1 MITVKHLHKYYHVGG
16 QRIAAAEDISFRMEK
31 AEMLAIVGHSGSG
44 KTTLL
49 SLIGGLTRPE
59 KGEVEIDGVNLWSMD
74 DNRLSRFRNR
84 NISFIYQFASL
95 IPTLTV
101 YENIIL
107 PTAFGSY
114 SEDTGARAQDLLE
127 RVGLEK
133 QSRYYPAQ
141 LSGGQQRR
149 VAIARAFINRPAVVL
164 ADEPTGDL
172 DEATENLIMGLFAD
186 LNQQEN
192 ITYVIVTHSS
202 EIAGRVGRRLQMQD
216 SRLLDTGSSPQ
227 AANPSQ
233 ERP

>member
-1 MITVKHLHKYYHVGG
+1 MMITVTHLHKYYQVGG
-16 QRIAAAEDISFRMEK
+16 QKIAAAEDVSFRVET
-31 AEMLAIVGHSGSG
+31 AEMVAIIGHSGSG

-74 DNRLSRFRNR
+74 DNQLSRFRNQR
-84 NISFIYQFASL
+84 ISFIYQFASL

-107 PTAFGSY
+107 PTAFGSFR
-114 SEDTGARAQDLLE
+114 EDTGARAQSLLE
-127 RVGLEK
+127 RVGLAK

-149 VAIARAFINRPAVVL
+149 VAIARAFINQPAVVL

-172 DEATENLIMGLFAD
+172 DEATENEIMELFAD
-186 LNQQEN
+186 MNRQEN
-192 ITYVIVTHSS
+192 ITFVIVTHSR
-202 EIAGRVGRRLQMQD
+202 EIAARAGRSLQMKEGC
-216 SRLLDTGSSPQ
+216 LI
-227 AANPSQ
+227 NP
-233 ERP
+233 

>member
-1 MITVKHLHKYYHVGG
+1 MINVRHLHKYYQVGG
-16 QRIAAAEDISFRMEK
+16 QRIAAAEDVSFRIAA

-74 DNRLSRFRNR
+74 DNQLSKFRNR

-114 SEDTGARAQDLLE
+114 GDDIESRAGSLLE
-127 RVGLEK
+127 RVGLVK
-133 QSRYYPAQ
+133 QSGYYPSQ

-149 VAIARAFINRPAVVL
+149 VAIARAFINRPTVVL

-172 DEATENLIMGLFAD
+172 DETTEDQIMDLFAD
-186 LNQQEN
+186 LNRQED
-192 ITYVIVTHSS
+192 ITFVIVTHSS
-202 EIAGRVGRRLQMQD
+202 EIAARAGRWLQMQD
-216 SRLLDTGSSPQ
+216 GRLLNTPPSPQ
-227 AANPSQ
+227 DEGPVSG
-233 ERP
+233 

>member
-1 MITVKHLHKYYHVGG
+1 MITVSHLYKYYQVGG
-16 QRIAAAEDISFRMEK
+16 QRIAAAEDVSFQVEK
-31 AEMLAIVGHSGSG
+31 AEIVAIVGHSGSG

-59 KGEVEIDGVNLWSMD
+59 KGEVEIDGVNLWSMK
-74 DNRLSRFRNR
+74 DNRLSRFRNQR
-84 NISFIYQFASL
+84 ISFIYQFASL

-107 PTAFGSY
+107 PTAFGSFHK
-114 SEDTGARAQDLLE
+114 DTGERAQSLLE
-127 RVGLEK
+127 RVGLTK

-172 DEATENLIMGLFAD
+172 DEATENEIMELFAD
-186 LNQQEN
+186 LNRQEK
-192 ITYVIVTHSS
+192 ITFVIVTHSS
-202 EIAGRVGRRLQMQD
+202 EIAARTGRSLQMKEGI
-216 SRLLDTGSSPQ
+216 LT
-227 AANPSQ
+227 NP
-233 ERP
+233 

>member
-1 MITVKHLHKYYHVGG
+1 MITVKHLHKYYQVGG
-16 QRIAAAEDISFRMEK
+16 ERIVAAEDISFRVEK

-114 SEDTGARAQDLLE
+114 SEDTDARAQFILE

-172 DEATENLIMGLFAD
+172 DETTENVIMGLFAD
-186 LNQQEN
+186 LNREEN
-192 ITYVIVTHSS
+192 ITFMIVTHSS
-202 EIAGRVGRRLQMQD
+202 EIAGRADRRMQMKDGRLTSPPLSPLAEDLSQD
-216 SRLLDTGSSPQ
+216 TL
-227 AANPSQ
+227 
-233 ERP
+233 

>member
-1 MITVKHLHKYYHVGG
+1 MITVKHLHKYYQVGG
-16 QRIAAAEDISFRMEK
+16 QRIAAAEDISFQIAK

-114 SEDTGARAQDLLE
+114 GDDIETRAKSLLE

-172 DEATENLIMGLFAD
+172 DETTEEVIMGLFAD
-186 LNQQEN
+186 LNRQEN
-192 ITYVIVTHSS
+192 ITFVIVTHSS
-202 EIAGRVGRRLQMQD
+202 EIAARAARRLQMQD
-216 SRLLDTGSSPQ
+216 GRLLNTMPSPKNEGQ
-227 AANPSQ
+227 VPG
-233 ERP
+233 